1 MLRNKNKESEF
12 DENIEMLLGIFK
24 QREENYIEIS
34 EYWEKLSENP
44 NMDLKDGLKMYKK
57 TLFFESKRK

>member
-57 TLFFESKRK
+57 TLFFE